1 MIFRAKLQSMAFSEI
16 LSMIAPYDLERI
28 KQKDPKPVF
37 KAFVVGQEGKA
48 AAQLVGVGKIVK
60 TWFKDAIGKIAR
72 RIYAGMPLFHGH
84 SETNEQEGRERIGE
98 IVGTRTKEIK
108 GKFSAIIAT
117 YIYPEYKHLPLD
129 IASVEADVKLDM
141 FENDVHAVNVEDV
154 SAVALG
160 NSAIETPGFPDATFL
175 GAVQASIKK
184 HTIQAS
190 PGGGDPM
197 SITISEVKDFIKAE
211 KSQPNDWFGRDQL
224 IDDPVVKGVIESEKK
239 TASAGEYAHRKRT
252 DEAFDKA
259 RTDWEAKEKTF
270 QDAAKKL
277 KIENAKTKASDL
289 FTSKAKERKLSDEQ
303 IKFIDMKKEKDFNP
317 EDPEKLDSEVNKFMD
332 AGLEEFKVQAEI
344 FGHKEK
350 DGDTKGGGEPN
361 EGDAKKDASIIPD

>member
-1 MIFRAKLQSMAFSEI
+1 MAANEI

-28 KQKDPKPVF
+28 KQKDPKPTF
-37 KAFVVGQEGKA
+37 KAFVVGQEGEA
-48 AAQLVGVGKIVK
+48 RATLVGVGKIVK

-98 IVGTRTKEIK
+98 IVGTRTKDIK

-117 YIYPEYKHLPLD
+117 YIYPEYNNLPLD

-175 GAVQASIKK
+175 GAVQAFVEKN
-184 HTIQAS
+184 TNQLQA
-190 PGGGDPM
+190 GGGNDM
-197 SITISEVKDFIKAE
+197 AITISEVKDFIKAE
-211 KSQPNDWFGRDQL
+211 KVQPNDVFGRDQL
-224 IDDPVVKGVIESEKK
+224 IDDPVVKGVIDAEKK

-277 KIENAKTKASDL
+277 KVENAKTKASDL

-303 IKFIDMKKEKDFNP
+303 IKFIDMKREEDFNP
-317 EDPEKLDSEVNKFMD
+317 EDPEKLDSEVNKFID
-332 AGLEEFKVQAEI
+332 KGLEGFKKEAEI
-344 FGHKEK
+344 FGYKAGES
-350 DGDTKGGGEPN
+350 DTKGGGEPN
-361 EGDAKKDASIIPD
+361 EGDAKRDASIIPD